1 MEKEIA
7 TEQNVNILWNDFTNE
22 TFRAIIGGIKN
33 YIV

>member
-22 TFRAIIGGIKN
+22 MFRAIISGIKN